1 MSSIPPNM
9 PFTLKGMPIYPGAF
23 MVNGGGSFPIFCSIA
38 NLQNCY
44 MSDIDNYYIIMPGYK
59 LVVYAD
65 FYPNGSFSSKDN
77 YSSNK
82 IINYFSPYQ
91 NGTTSCRLYFSNDG
105 INENEI
111 IISGIS

>member
-1 MSSIPPNM
+1 MTTIPKNM

-38 NLQNCY
+38 NLQNYY

-59 LVVYAD
+59 LIVYAD
-65 FYPNGSFSSKDN
+65 FYPNGYSTIKNN
-77 YSSNK
+77 YTSNK
-82 IINYFSPYQ
+82 IINFFSPYQ

-105 INENEI
+105 TNESEI
-111 IISGIS
+111 RIDGIS